1 MLGGGGGMSGGF
13 SGSSAVPVP
22 VPVPELAT
30 IIDDFS
36 GYSCATEAVED
47 GGLKLKIC

>member
-1 MLGGGGGMSGGF
+1 MLGGAGGMSGGF

-30 IIDDFS
+30 IIDDLS
-36 GYSCATEAVED
+36 GYYPVQQKQ
-47 GGLKLKIC
+47 LKTGA